1 MKIMVKIDG
10 DPFDVEIGNLYE
22 RPVIAR
28 VDGLQFEVWPE
39 GEEAFKVKTASNNGS
54 VNKEAISKNN
64 SSNGSV
70 TNTVT
75 APIPGMILDVHVE
88 EGDKVVSGQELCILE
103 AMKMKNTIRSPRSG
117 CIAGVKVHS
126 GQQVAEGDVLV
137 VFV

>member
-1 MKIMVKIDG
+1 MKITVKIDG

-39 GEEAFKVKTASNNGS
+39 GEEAFKVKPSSNNGPIS
-54 VNKEAISKNN
+54 KETVSKNN
-64 SSNGSV
+64 SSNGLAS
-70 TNTVT
+70 NTVT
-75 APIPGMILDVHVE
+75 APIPGMILVVHVE
-88 EGDKVVSGQELCILE
+88 EGDEVVSGQELCVLE
-103 AMKMKNTIRSPRSG
+103 AMKMKNAIRSPHSG
-117 CIAGVKVHS
+117 RIAAVKVRS